1 MPKRSDMILELKNI
15 RMSYA
20 GVGQQAR
27 NLLEGVDLSVE
38 KGTVTALVGGNGVGK
53 TTLFNIISGFE
64 KATGGTVTFD
74 GKDITGLPAC
84 QIARMGIGRLFQG
97 RQLMAGL
104 TLMEN
109 MVIAAEDLA
118 SEAPLS
124 AIFHKKKILASETNL
139 QQKAIGLLTEMFGD
153 GNKYLGLLGKK
164 AGELSYGQQRLIALV
179 RLLMKTRDPGLLLLD
194 EPTSGIHPRHTEGFR
209 QIIQRMVRD
218 RGLTVLLIEHN
229 MAFVRATA
237 DRCHYLADGIIFKSG
252 STSDILDDPVI
263 RKEYIGL

>member
-1 MPKRSDMILELKNI
+1 MILELKDI
-15 RMSYA
+15 RMSYG

-27 NLLEGVDLSVE
+27 SLLEGVDLSVE
-38 KGTVTALVGGNGVGK
+38 EGSVTALVGGNGAGK

-64 KATGGTVTFD
+64 KAASGSVTFD
-74 GKDITGLPAC
+74 GKDITGLPASR
-84 QIARMGIGRLFQG
+84 IARMGIGRLFQG

-118 SEAPLS
+118 SEAPL
-124 AIFHKKKILASETNL
+124 AALFQRRKIQASEANL
-139 QQKAIGLLTEMFGD
+139 QQRAIDLLTGMFGD
-153 GNKYLGLLGKK
+153 GNEYLELLDKK

-179 RLLMKTRDPGLLLLD
+179 RLLMKPRDPGLLLLD
-194 EPTSGIHPRHTEGFR
+194 EPTSGIHPRHTEAFR
-209 QIIQRMVRD
+209 RIILRMVRD
-218 RGLTVLLIEHN
+218 KGLTILMIEHN

-237 DRCHYLADGIIFKSG
+237 DRCHYLAGGKIYKSG

-263 RKEYIGL
+263 RKDYIGL